1 VAAGVAVA
9 VALAVLP
16 GQAPVRGPS
25 RAARASAAE
34 VLTLAATTA
43 ARQPSP
49 AIPAARQYAYIK
61 QIYNKGGTGRACNTV
76 HALEWM
82 APDGSGRATQSST
95 AGSCGPPISSA
106 WRAGAIPRGTSP
118 DAWPVNLYAWRG
130 LPVSPGALER
140 AIVRRYE
147 HGRPLTSATFVYAG
161 ELLELD
167 APPATRSA
175 LFQVMKL
182 LPGVQN
188 LGPATDRL
196 GRPGI
201 AVGLDTG
208 GVRSE
213 LIFNQATT
221 SALEYEQ
228 VAVSPRQNG
237 NNFDAPGTLFGY
249 SVYVSTGV
257 TNRERSS

>member
-1 VAAGVAVA
+1 M
-9 VALAVLP
+9 
-16 GQAPVRGPS
+16 
-25 RAARASAAE
+25 
-34 VLTLAATTA
+34 
-43 ARQPSP
+43 
-49 AIPAARQYAYIK
+49 
-61 QIYNKGGTGRACNTV
+61 C
-76 HALEWM
+76 
-82 APDGSGRATQSST
+82 SSDLT

-167 APPATRSA
+167 APPAIRSA

-221 SALEYEQ
+221 RALEYEQ

-249 SVYVSTGV
+249 SVYVSAGV

>member
-1 VAAGVAVA
+1 
-9 VALAVLP
+9 
-16 GQAPVRGPS
+16 
-25 RAARASAAE
+25 
-34 VLTLAATTA
+34 
-43 ARQPSP
+43 
-49 AIPAARQYAYIK
+49 
-61 QIYNKGGTGRACNTV
+61 
-76 HALEWM
+76 
-82 APDGSGRATQSST
+82 
-95 AGSCGPPISSA
+95 
-106 WRAGAIPRGTSP
+106 
-118 DAWPVNLYAWRG
+118 
-130 LPVSPGALER
+130 
-140 AIVRRYE
+140 
-147 HGRPLTSATFVYAG
+147 
-161 ELLELD
+161 
-167 APPATRSA
+167 
-175 LFQVMKL
+175 MKL
-182 LPGVQN
+182 LPGVRN

-221 SALEYEQ
+221 RALEYQQ